1 MAGATTREANSPST
15 SVLLVSGHDWFASAL
30 QAVLEPEGF
39 AFSRVRSARIAL
51 RDATLIDPDLVIIDE
66 GLPDLDTPS
75 LASALVAGPLGAGVP
90 ILVHSPNFWHETA
103 QAAAM
108 SAGAWDIIK
117 EPVRSR
123 LIVAKLRRLLEI
135 KRLIEVTEQGSL
147 SDMSTGL
154 FNLAGLMRMMRVLGS
169 TAKRANAVLSC
180 VVLGPTT
187 PASGGEALEEQR
199 GRTATLCVENTREG
213 DVCGWVGE
221 SDVGIV
227 AYDTTA
233 AGVATLVRRLQERAS
248 LDTGLAELLPL
259 SAGIVEL
266 AGAAMSPEGS
276 DVNLAPVATQIA
288 SLSRFTAAQNALQAA
303 REAGGGVRVA
313 DSV

>member
-1 MAGATTREANSPST
+1 MAGATTRNEGISPT

-39 AFSRVRSARIAL
+39 AFTRVRSARIAL

-135 KRLIEVTEQGSL
+135 KRLIEVTEQGSM
-147 SDMSTGL
+147 SDTSTGL
-154 FNLAGLMRMMRVLGS
+154 FNLAGLMRMMRILGS
-169 TAKRANAVLSC
+169 AAKRTNTVLSC
-180 VVLGPTT
+180 VVLGPTI
-187 PASGGEALEEQR
+187 PSEGDGLDEQR
-199 GRTATLCVENTREG
+199 SRTAVLCAENTREG
-213 DVCGWVGE
+213 DVCGWVGDSE
-221 SDVGIV
+221 VGIV

-233 AGVATLVRRLQERAS
+233 AGVTAMVRRLHDLAS
-248 LDTGLAELLPL
+248 KDSRMSDLLPL

-266 AGAAMSPEGS
+266 AGTEMPA
-276 DVNLAPVATQIA
+276 DVADVAIAPVASRIA
-288 SLSRFTAAQNALQAA
+288 SLSRFTAAQNALRSA
-303 REAGGGVRVA
+303 REAGGGIRVA